1 LSPTETRA
9 RHLDIIQEDGGISDV
24 DSNLGG
30 LGFMK
35 ILEAEGEGWPA
46 VPLPRGL
53 EHASD
58 TIVLFVSVLIQ

>member
-1 LSPTETRA
+1 MEPPTVTPQ
-9 RHLDIIQEDGGISDV
+9 LDVISEDDGISDV

-30 LGFMK
+30 LGFTE
-35 ILEAEGEGWPA
+35 ILEAEGRGWPA

-53 EHASD
+53 EHTSD